1 MWAQRKGPKDSGR
14 PGRELHG
21 EAGKGE
27 TWLVVWIKGYL
38 DREENYLLKIF
49 KYFGVICDVSLLFQG
64 LYEILSKIYI
74 VY

>member
-1 MWAQRKGPKDSGR
+1 M
-14 PGRELHG
+14 

-27 TWLVVWIKGYL
+27 TWWMVWIKGYL

-49 KYFGVICDVSLLFQG
+49 KYFDVICDVSILFQG

-74 VY
+74 VH